1 MQPAVSV
8 RDVSKVLPAWLRP
21 GAFALVACLHLVILY
36 GIPWPARTDIA
47 QSPPVEI
54 QVIPQ
59 PEPASL
65 LVPLESA
72 PAVEVKPAT
81 AAPVDVQAAEA
92 QPLHQGKEI
101 AELKPEPAFALN
113 SPPGVLASPA
123 PHESPPLAARP
134 PTAALQVAQP
144 APQAAGAE
152 ASASSVAPATQVA
165 LPPSAEQVAESLPLD
180 VPAAAAAEDA
190 QPAREAAS
198 AAVSAL
204 PIEPPSRPMVS
215 AQQVAESQPLEVRPA
230 ADRAPQPASEAP
242 SATAPASPI
251 EPPSRPLA
259 FAQQAAEA
267 QPLDVP
273 PAAAAEVTQPAHQA
287 ASATASAFPIEP
299 SSRPLAPGQQVAES
313 QPEVRPAAAD
323 QAPQPAHEAASAA
336 ASVMPIEPPSRPLA
350 SAERVA
356 KLQPLD
362 VPPAAVA
369 EVTQPAH
376 QAASAAESA
385 LPIEPASRPLTS
397 EQQLVESKPE
407 LLPAA
412 PVPPVQAVG
421 EAQGAEAPALP
432 IEPPSRP
439 LSSGQQMAEL
449 APLGVPHAA
458 VPVPIAPTAPQL
470 PKPDSS
476 GQASGA
482 PAPGTVLPS
491 EQTVAKLEPVS
502 PGTAAP
508 LQDEGPAM
516 PGRIAQIVRYV
527 EHYDGGDC
535 FFVAPVEVTESAA
548 RLEGYGASAQP
559 FEALNTAFL
568 HANGFE
574 ADIDVRLVSP
584 AQCRAVTILG
594 QLRANAPH
602 LTLSLGPGD
611 VLTGSVEG
619 FGSRN
624 VELLVATDAGTV
636 QNVTHLLR
644 SDAASKTFTI
654 VRRDI
659 AWASAGQPQLLIVIA
674 SRLPLDTLR
683 FDRPIAADRL
693 FPAVLGEA
701 ARTHQPVAA
710 MARYFKIE
718 PGR

>member
-8 RDVSKVLPAWLRP
+8 HDVSRVSPAWLRP
-21 GAFALVACLHLVILY
+21 SAFALVACLHLVILY
-36 GIPWPARTDIA
+36 GIPWPAATDIA
-47 QSPPVEI
+47 QPPPVEI

-65 LVPLESA
+65 LVPLDSA

-81 AAPVDVQAAEA
+81 AAAVDVQAAEA
-92 QPLHQGKEI
+92 QPLHQGKEL

-113 SPPGVLASPA
+113 SPPGVPASPA
-123 PHESPPLAARP
+123 PQESPPLAARP
-134 PTAALQVAQP
+134 PTASLQVAQP

-180 VPAAAAAEDA
+180 VPPAAAAQAP
-190 QPAREAAS
+190 QPASEAAS

-204 PIEPPSRPMVS
+204 PIEPPSRPVVS
-215 AQQVAESQPLEVRPA
+215 AQQVAESQPLEAGPA
-230 ADRAPQPASEAP
+230 AADQAPQPAHEA
-242 SATAPASPI
+242 ASVPVSVLPI
-251 EPPSRPLA
+251 EPPSRP
-259 FAQQAAEA
+259 
-267 QPLDVP
+267 V
-273 PAAAAEVTQPAHQA
+273 V
-287 ASATASAFPIEP
+287 SA
-299 SSRPLAPGQQVAES
+299 QQVAES
-313 QPEVRPAAAD
+313 QRPAAAD

-336 ASVMPIEPPSRPLA
+336 ASVLPIEPPSRPLA
-350 SAERVA
+350 SAEQVA
-356 KLQPLD
+356 ESQPLD
-362 VPPAAVA
+362 MPPAAAA
-369 EVTQPAH
+369 EVTQPVH
-376 QAASAAESA
+376 QAASAA
-385 LPIEPASRPLTS
+385 LPVEPASRPLVS
-397 EQQLVESKPE
+397 EQQVVESQHVE
-407 LLPAA
+407 VLPAA
-412 PVPPVQAVG
+412 PVPAVQAVG
-421 EAQGAEAPALP
+421 EAQSAEAPALP
-432 IEPPSRP
+432 IGPPSRP
-439 LSSGQQMAEL
+439 LSSEQQMAEL
-449 APLGVPHAA
+449 APLGLPHAA
-458 VPVPIAPTAPQL
+458 APVPIAPTAPQL

-491 EQTVAKLEPVS
+491 EQPVAKLEPYS
-502 PGTAAP
+502 SGTAAP
-508 LQDEGPAM
+508 LQDEGPAT
-516 PGRIAQIVRYV
+516 PGRIGQIVRYV

-535 FFVAPVEVTESAA
+535 FFVAPVEVTESGA

-568 HANGFE
+568 HAIGFE

-602 LTLSLGPGD
+602 LTLSRGPGD
-611 VLTGSVEG
+611 VLTGTVEG

-636 QNVTHLLR
+636 QNVTHLLKPG
-644 SDAASKTFTI
+644 AASKAFTI

-701 ARTHQPVAA
+701 ARTRQPVAA